1 MTQVTRELC
10 SVLAELFIGCICSRA
25 WFWCNKC
32 NAVCWNNLCIFQA
45 WFHFIQRARTERRR
59 EIAMAWCWS
68 QGVQG
73 SVSYLMWVCVCV
85 NKEEHTCGC
94 FLLPIIGDIFF
105 SVRWMEVTTK
115 SFSLPPSL
123 SSLHNPFIFRPPCH
137 NVSQCNFIQ
146 YYCQSLHFPSLLP
159 THMSILLYFT
169 HYIFSFRPPS
179 FSPVNLSLCCSNPH
193 LSLSS
198 FPESFPL
205 SVLHDFV
212 HISLTSSSLALSPP
226 SLNPVSCPKPLN
238 IIELCC
244 FSGHSNSLWVC

>member
-85 NKEEHTCGC
+85 NKREHTCGC

-105 SVRWMEVTTK
+105 SVRWMEVTIK
-115 SFSLPPSL
+115 SFSLPPSF
-123 SSLHNPFIFRPPCH
+123 SLILFAQSFHFLASLP
-137 NVSQCNFIQ
+137 QCLPMQF
-146 YYCQSLHFPSLLP
+146 HTVLLP
-159 THMSILLYFT
+159 KPPLPFTSTHSLVNPPLFHTLYIL
-169 HYIFSFRPPS
+169 I
-179 FSPVNLSLCCSNPH
+179 
-193 LSLSS
+193 
-198 FPESFPL
+198 
-205 SVLHDFV
+205 
-212 HISLTSSSLALSPP
+212 
-226 SLNPVSCPKPLN
+226 
-238 IIELCC
+238 
-244 FSGHSNSLWVC
+244 